1 MSASIL
7 QSETNA
13 LLAAIIESSDDA
25 IVSKTLDGVI
35 QSWNRAAEVMFG
47 YTAAEAIGR
56 HITLIIPAEL
66 HHEEDEILAKLSR
79 GERIAHYETIRRT
92 KDGRDLNISLT
103 VSPIRDASGR
113 VIGASKV
120 ARDITERKSL
130 ERERE
135 RLLQWERDTRKQL
148 SDAVSARDE
157 FIAVAAHELRNP
169 LHVVHLTLQLLQR
182 ATTDSPRI
190 AELVEKAGFQLRR
203 LNTLVERL
211 LDVTRVR
218 SGTFELFRENFDM
231 SVLMREIVARF
242 ANEPPA
248 TRIALELDATIRGS
262 WDRLRI
268 DQALTN
274 LLSNAVK
281 YGNRNPIGISASSDD
296 SRVTVKVRDEGIG
309 IGEEELPRI
318 FDRFERLNAGSGRE
332 GLGLGL
338 WIAKIIVEAH
348 GGAILAESEV
358 GKGSVF
364 TVTLPLR
371 QSNDVDGNNDG

>member
-66 HHEEDEILAKLSR
+66 HHEEDEILAKLRR

-218 SGTFELFRENFDM
+218 SAPSNF
-231 SVLMREIVARF
+231 F
-242 ANEPPA
+242 
-248 TRIALELDATIRGS
+248 
-262 WDRLRI
+262 
-268 DQALTN
+268 
-274 LLSNAVK
+274 
-281 YGNRNPIGISASSDD
+281 
-296 SRVTVKVRDEGIG
+296 VRTSI
-309 IGEEELPRI
+309 
-318 FDRFERLNAGSGRE
+318 
-332 GLGLGL
+332 
-338 WIAKIIVEAH
+338 
-348 GGAILAESEV
+348 
-358 GKGSVF
+358 
-364 TVTLPLR
+364 
-371 QSNDVDGNNDG
+371 

>member
-1 MSASIL
+1 
-7 QSETNA
+7 
-13 LLAAIIESSDDA
+13 
-25 IVSKTLDGVI
+25 
-35 QSWNRAAEVMFG
+35 
-47 YTAAEAIGR
+47 
-56 HITLIIPAEL
+56 
-66 HHEEDEILAKLSR
+66 
-79 GERIAHYETIRRT
+79 
-92 KDGRDLNISLT
+92 
-103 VSPIRDASGR
+103 
-113 VIGASKV
+113 
-120 ARDITERKSL
+120 
-130 ERERE
+130 
-135 RLLQWERDTRKQL
+135 
-148 SDAVSARDE
+148 
-157 FIAVAAHELRNP
+157 
-169 LHVVHLTLQLLQR
+169 LQR

-281 YGNRNPIGISASSDD
+281 YGNRNPIGISASSDG

-371 QSNDVDGNNDG
+371 QSNDGGRK

>member
-25 IVSKTLDGVI
+25 IVSKTLDGII

-47 YTAAEAIGR
+47 YTAAEATGR
-56 HITLIIPAEL
+56 HITLIIPPEL
-66 HHEEDEILAKLSR
+66 RHEEDEILAKLRR

-92 KDGRDLNISLT
+92 KHGRDLNISLT

-130 ERERE
+130 ERDRE

-182 ATTDSPRI
+182 ASTDSPRL

-231 SVLMREIVARF
+231 SVLVREIVARF

-248 TRIALELDATIRGS
+248 TRITLELDATIRGS

-281 YGNRNPIGISASSDD
+281 YGSRNPIGISASSDG
-296 SRVTVKVRDEGIG
+296 SRVTIKVRDEGIG

-371 QSNDVDGNNDG
+371 QSNNGGRK

>member
-25 IVSKTLDGVI
+25 IVSKTLDGII

-47 YTAAEAIGR
+47 YTAAEATGR
-56 HITLIIPAEL
+56 HITLIIPPEL
-66 HHEEDEILAKLSR
+66 RHEEDEILAKLRR

-130 ERERE
+130 ERDRE

-182 ATTDSPRI
+182 ASTDSPRL

-231 SVLMREIVARF
+231 SVLVREIVARF

-248 TRIALELDATIRGS
+248 TRITLELDATIRGR
-262 WDRLRI
+262 WDRLRM

-281 YGNRNPIGISASSDD
+281 YGSRNPIGISASSDG
-296 SRVTVKVRDEGIG
+296 SRVTIKVRDEGIG

-371 QSNDVDGNNDG
+371 QSNNGGRK

>member
-1 MSASIL
+1 MFASVL

-25 IVSKTLDGVI
+25 IVSKTLDGII

-47 YTAAEAIGR
+47 YTAAEATGR
-56 HITLIIPAEL
+56 HITLIIPPEL
-66 HHEEDEILAKLSR
+66 RHEEDEILAKLRR
-79 GERIAHYETIRRT
+79 GERIAHFETIRRT

-103 VSPIRDASGR
+103 VSPIRDASGQ

-130 ERERE
+130 ERDRE
-135 RLLQWERDTRKQL
+135 RLLRWERDTRKQL

-182 ATTDSPRI
+182 ASTDSPRM

-231 SVLMREIVARF
+231 SVLVREIVARF

-248 TRIALELDATIRGS
+248 TRIALEVDATIRGS

-268 DQALTN
+268 DQVLTN

-281 YGNRNPIGISASSDD
+281 YGTRNPIGISASSDG

-371 QSNDVDGNNDG
+371 QSNDGGRK

>member
-1 MSASIL
+1 MSASFV
-7 QSETNA
+7 QSEPNA
-13 LLAAIIESSDDA
+13 LLAAIVESSDDA
-25 IVSKTLDGVI
+25 IVSKTLDGII
-35 QSWNRAAEVMFG
+35 QSWNHAAEVMFG
-47 YTAAEAIGR
+47 YTAVEAIGR
-56 HITLIIPAEL
+56 HITLIIPPYL
-66 HHEEDEILAKLSR
+66 RHEEDEIIAKLRR
-79 GERIAHYETIRRT
+79 GERIAHYETIRRA

-103 VSPIRDASGR
+103 VSPIKDGSGR
-113 VIGASKV
+113 VVGASKV

-130 ERERE
+130 ERDRE

-169 LHVVHLTLQLLQR
+169 LHVFHLTLQLLQR
-182 ATTDSPRI
+182 ASADSPRI
-190 AELVEKAGFQLRR
+190 AELVEKSRFQLQR

-218 SGTFELFRENFDM
+218 SGTFELFRENFDL
-231 SVLMREIVARF
+231 SILMREIAARF
-242 ANEPPA
+242 ANEPRA
-248 TRIALELDATIRGS
+248 TPIALELDATISGN

-281 YGNRNPIGISASSDD
+281 YGSQKPVRISASSDG

-318 FDRFERLNAGSGRE
+318 FDRFERLSARSGRD

-338 WIAKIIVEAH
+338 WIAKFIVEAH

-364 TVTLPLR
+364 TMTLPLR
-371 QSNDVDGNNDG
+371 

>member
-25 IVSKTLDGVI
+25 IVSKTLDGII

-47 YTAAEAIGR
+47 YTAAEATGR
-56 HITLIIPAEL
+56 HITLIIPPEL
-66 HHEEDEILAKLSR
+66 RHEEDEILAKLRR

-130 ERERE
+130 ERDRE

-157 FIAVAAHELRNP
+157 FITVAAHELRNP

-182 ATTDSPRI
+182 ASTDSPRL
-190 AELVEKAGFQLRR
+190 AELVEKAGLQLRR

-231 SVLMREIVARF
+231 SVLVREIVARF

-248 TRIALELDATIRGS
+248 TRITLELDATIRGS

-281 YGNRNPIGISASSDD
+281 YGSRNPIGISASSDG
-296 SRVTVKVRDEGIG
+296 SRVTIKVRDEGIG

-371 QSNDVDGNNDG
+371 QSNNGGRK

>member
-25 IVSKTLDGVI
+25 IVSKTLDGII
-35 QSWNRAAEVMFG
+35 QSWNRSAEVMFG
-47 YTAAEAIGR
+47 YTAAEATGR
-56 HITLIIPAEL
+56 HITLIIPPEL
-66 HHEEDEILAKLSR
+66 RHEEDEILAKLRR

-130 ERERE
+130 ERDRE

-182 ATTDSPRI
+182 ASTDSPRI
-190 AELVEKAGFQLRR
+190 AELVEKAGFQLGR

-218 SGTFELFRENFDM
+218 SGTFELFCENFDM
-231 SVLMREIVARF
+231 SVLVREIVARF

-248 TRIALELDATIRGS
+248 TRIVLELDTTIRGS

-281 YGNRNPIGISASSDD
+281 YGSRNPIGISAFSDG
-296 SRVTVKVRDEGIG
+296 SRVTLKVRDEGIG
-309 IGEEELPRI
+309 IGEGELPRI

-338 WIAKIIVEAH
+338 WIAKVIVEAH

-364 TVTLPLR
+364 TMTLPLP
-371 QSNDVDGNNDG
+371 

>member
-1 MSASIL
+1 MSASFV

-25 IVSKTLDGVI
+25 IVSKTLDGII

-47 YTAAEAIGR
+47 YTAAEATGR
-56 HITLIIPAEL
+56 HITLIIPPEL
-66 HHEEDEILAKLSR
+66 RHEEDEILAKLRR
-79 GERIAHYETIRRT
+79 GERIAHFETIRRT

-130 ERERE
+130 ERDRE

-182 ATTDSPRI
+182 ASTDSPRM

-231 SVLMREIVARF
+231 SVLVREIVARF

-248 TRIALELDATIRGS
+248 TRIALEVDATIRGS

-268 DQALTN
+268 DQVLTN

-281 YGNRNPIGISASSDD
+281 YGSRNPIGISASSDG

-318 FDRFERLNAGSGRE
+318 FDRFERLNTGSGRE

-358 GKGSVF
+358 DKGSVF

-371 QSNDVDGNNDG
+371 QSNDGGRK

>member
-56 HITLIIPAEL
+56 HITLIIPPEL
-66 HHEEDEILAKLSR
+66 HHEEHEILAKLRR

-190 AELVEKAGFQLRR
+190 AELVEKTGFQLTR
-203 LNTLVERL
+203 LSTLVERL

-242 ANEPPA
+242 ANEPPG
-248 TRIALELDATIRGS
+248 TRIALELDPTIRGS

-281 YGNRNPIGISASSDD
+281 YGNRNPIGISASSDG

-371 QSNDVDGNNDG
+371 QSNDGGRK

>member
-25 IVSKTLDGVI
+25 IVSKTLDGII

-47 YTAAEAIGR
+47 YTAAEATGH
-56 HITLIIPAEL
+56 HITLIIPPEL
-66 HHEEDEILAKLSR
+66 RHEEDEILAKLRR

-130 ERERE
+130 ERDRE

-182 ATTDSPRI
+182 ASTDSPRL

-231 SVLMREIVARF
+231 SVLVREIVARF

-248 TRIALELDATIRGS
+248 TRITLELDATIRGS

-281 YGNRNPIGISASSDD
+281 YGSRNPIGISASSDG
-296 SRVTVKVRDEGIG
+296 SRVTIKVRDQGIG

-348 GGAILAESEV
+348 GGAILAESAV

-371 QSNDVDGNNDG
+371 QSNNGGRK

>member
-56 HITLIIPAEL
+56 HITLIIPPEL
-66 HHEEDEILAKLSR
+66 HHEEDEILAKLRR

-190 AELVEKAGFQLRR
+190 AELVEKTGFQLTR
-203 LNTLVERL
+203 LSTLVERL

-242 ANEPPA
+242 ANEPPG
-248 TRIALELDATIRGS
+248 TRIALELDPTIRGS

-281 YGNRNPIGISASSDD
+281 YGNRNPIGISASSDG

-318 FDRFERLNAGSGRE
+318 FDRFERLNAGSARE

-371 QSNDVDGNNDG
+371 QSNDGGRK

>member
-1 MSASIL
+1 MSASFV

-25 IVSKTLDGVI
+25 IVSKTLDGII
-35 QSWNRAAEVMFG
+35 QSWNHAAEVMFG
-47 YTAAEAIGR
+47 YTAAEATGR
-56 HITLIIPAEL
+56 HITLIIPPYL
-66 HHEEDEILAKLSR
+66 RHEEDEIIAKLRR

-103 VSPIRDASGR
+103 VSPIKDGSGR
-113 VIGASKV
+113 VVGASKV

-130 ERERE
+130 ERDRE

-169 LHVVHLTLQLLQR
+169 LHVFHLTLQLLQR
-182 ATTDSPRI
+182 ASTDSPRI
-190 AELVEKAGFQLRR
+190 AEMVEKSCFQLQR

-218 SGTFELFRENFDM
+218 SGTFELFRENFDL
-231 SVLMREIVARF
+231 SILMREIAARF
-242 ANEPPA
+242 ANEPRA
-248 TRIALELDATIRGS
+248 TPIALELDATIRGN

-281 YGNRNPIGISASSDD
+281 YGSQKPVRISASSDG

-318 FDRFERLNAGSGRE
+318 FDRFERLSARSGRE

-358 GKGSVF
+358 GEGSVF

-371 QSNDVDGNNDG
+371 ESNDGGRR

>member
-25 IVSKTLDGVI
+25 IVSKTLDGII
-35 QSWNRAAEVMFG
+35 QNWNRAAEVMFG
-47 YTAAEAIGR
+47 YTAAEATGR
-56 HITLIIPAEL
+56 HITLIIPPEL
-66 HHEEDEILAKLSR
+66 RHEEDEILAKLRR

-130 ERERE
+130 ERDRE

-157 FIAVAAHELRNP
+157 FITVAAHELRNP

-182 ATTDSPRI
+182 ASTDSPRL
-190 AELVEKAGFQLRR
+190 AELVEKAGLQLRR

-231 SVLMREIVARF
+231 SVLVREIVARF

-248 TRIALELDATIRGS
+248 TRITLELDATIRGS

-281 YGNRNPIGISASSDD
+281 YGSRNPIGISASSDG
-296 SRVTVKVRDEGIG
+296 SRVTIKVRDEGIG

-371 QSNDVDGNNDG
+371 QSNNGGRK

>member
-1 MSASIL
+1 VSTSVL
-7 QSETNA
+7 QDQTNA
-13 LLAAIIESSDDA
+13 LLVAIIESSDDA

-35 QSWNRAAEVMFG
+35 QSWNHAAEVMFG
-47 YTAAEAIGR
+47 YTAAEATGR
-56 HITLIIPAEL
+56 NIKLIIPPEL
-66 HHEEDEILAKLSR
+66 RYEEDEILAKLRR

-103 VSPIRDASGR
+103 VSPIKDASGR
-113 VIGASKV
+113 VVGASKV

-130 ERERE
+130 ERDRE

-148 SDAVSARDE
+148 SEAVNARDE

-182 ATTDSPRI
+182 ASSEFPRI
-190 AELVEKAGFQLRR
+190 AELVEKSRFQLQR
-203 LNTLVERL
+203 LNTLIERL
-211 LDVTRVR
+211 LDVTRIR
-218 SGTFELFRENFDM
+218 SGTFELFRENFDL
-231 SVLMREIVARF
+231 SVLMREVVARF
-242 ANEPPA
+242 ANEPQAMP
-248 TRIALELDATIRGS
+248 IALELDAPISGN

-281 YGNRNPIGISASSDD
+281 YGSQKPVRISASSDG
-296 SRVTVKVRDEGIG
+296 SQVAVKVRDEGIG

-318 FDRFERLNAGSGRE
+318 FDRFERLSARSGRE

-338 WIAKIIVEAH
+338 WIAKIIVKAH

-371 QSNDVDGNNDG
+371 

>member
-56 HITLIIPAEL
+56 HITLIIPPEL

-281 YGNRNPIGISASSDD
+281 YGNRNPIGISASSDG

-371 QSNDVDGNNDG
+371 QSNDGGRK

>member
-7 QSETNA
+7 QSQTNA

-25 IVSKTLDGVI
+25 IVSKTLDGII

-47 YTAAEAIGR
+47 YTAAEATGH
-56 HITLIIPAEL
+56 HITLIIPPEL
-66 HHEEDEILAKLSR
+66 RHEEDEILAELRR

-130 ERERE
+130 ERDRE

-182 ATTDSPRI
+182 ASTDSPRL

-231 SVLMREIVARF
+231 SVLVREIVARF

-248 TRIALELDATIRGS
+248 TRITLELDATIRGS

-281 YGNRNPIGISASSDD
+281 YGSRNPIGISASSDG
-296 SRVTVKVRDEGIG
+296 SRVTIKVRDEGIG

-371 QSNDVDGNNDG
+371 QSNNGGRK

>member
-56 HITLIIPAEL
+56 HITLIIPPEL
-66 HHEEDEILAKLSR
+66 HHEEDEILAKLRR

-182 ATTDSPRI
+182 ATADSPRI
-190 AELVEKAGFQLRR
+190 AELVEKTGFQLTR

-248 TRIALELDATIRGS
+248 TRITLELDPTIRGS

-281 YGNRNPIGISASSDD
+281 YGNRNPIGISASSDG

-371 QSNDVDGNNDG
+371 QSNDGGRK